1 MYTFIIVLI
10 CIAAVLLVLVV
21 LAQNPKSG
29 MAANFASSNQV
40 MGVRQTADF
49 LEKFTWG
56 LAIAIVVLS
65 LLASV
70 AVPSNANVNDVDL
83 PTLNLNQNT
92 EGLNT
97 ESLPLNSV
105 GELPLPAAEEAAP
118 AETTQGE

>member
-1 MYTFIIVLI
+1 MYTFLIVLI

-49 LEKFTWG
+49 LEKFTWW

-65 LLASV
+65 LGASL
-70 AVPSNANVNDVDL
+70 AVPSKHEAINAPALQENIVNGENDGMNPDALPLVAPTTDNAN
-83 PTLNLNQNT
+83 
-92 EGLNT
+92 
-97 ESLPLNSV
+97 
-105 GELPLPAAEEAAP
+105 AEDS
-118 AETTQGE
+118 TK